1 MTANPRQPPVA
12 LARAGAAPIAAPIVA
27 VDWLKAIASQ
37 LIVWHHLAL
46 YGPMSDAVQ
55 PHAPALVG
63 WLVEHARIAVQ
74 VFLVVAGF
82 LAAHSL
88 LGRAGPLP
96 VARLVWQ
103 RYLRLARPYLVALV
117 LAVAAAA
124 LARALIAHP
133 TIPAAPTAAQFAAH
147 ALLLHDVAGVD
158 ALSAGV
164 WYIAIDVQLY
174 AVFVVLL
181 ALAQRRAAPALALVA
196 ALAVASLFWFNRDAS
211 LDRWA
216 LYFYGAYGLGVGA
229 WWASRH
235 SRRAA
240 WAVAL
245 AAVVLLALTL
255 DWRSRIAL
263 AGATALLLVVAAEL
277 RVPENRVV
285 AWAARISY
293 PLFLV
298 HYPVALVVGAVVH
311 RLWPAHAAANA
322 AGLVLA
328 WLASL
333 IAAVALH
340 RATEPATARRR
351 DAA

>member
-1 MTANPRQPPVA
+1 MTRPRQEHVEA
-12 LARAGAAPIAAPIVA
+12 AGAPFVA
-27 VDWLKAIASQ
+27 VDWLKAGASQ

-46 YGPMSDAVQ
+46 YGPMSDVVQ
-55 PHAPALVG
+55 PQAPALVG
-63 WLVEHARIAVQ
+63 WLVDHARIAVQ

-88 LGRAGPLP
+88 LGRAGPP
-96 VARLVWQ
+96 PAAVRLVWR
-103 RYLRLARPYLVALV
+103 RYLRLARPYFVALV

-124 LARALIAHP
+124 LARALVAHP
-133 TIPAAPTAAQFAAH
+133 TIPAAPTAAQLAAH

-164 WYIAIDVQLY
+164 WYVAIDVQLY
-174 AVFVVLL
+174 ALFVVLF
-181 ALAQRRAAPALALVA
+181 ALAQGRAVPALALVA

-211 LDRWA
+211 LDAWA
-216 LYFYGAYGLGVGA
+216 PYFWGAYALGIGA
-229 WWASRH
+229 WWASRR

-245 AAVVLLALTL
+245 AAVVLLALAL
-255 DWRSRIAL
+255 DWRNRIAL
-263 AGATALLLVVAAEL
+263 AGATALLLVVAADRRLLES
-277 RVPENRVV
+277 RVV

-298 HYPVALVVGAVVH
+298 HYPVALVVGALVW
-311 RLWPAHAAANA
+311 RLWPTSVAANA
-322 AGLVLA
+322 AGLVAA

-333 IAAVALH
+333 LAAALLH
-340 RATEPATARRR
+340 RVAEPVRVQR
-351 DAA
+351 

>member
-1 MTANPRQPPVA
+1 MTRPRHEHVEA
-12 LARAGAAPIAAPIVA
+12 AGVPIVA
-27 VDWLKAIASQ
+27 VDWLKAGASQ

-46 YGPMSDAVQ
+46 YGPMSDVVQ
-55 PHAPALVG
+55 PQAPALVG
-63 WLVEHARIAVQ
+63 WLVDHARIAVQ

-88 LGRAGPLP
+88 LGRAGPP
-96 VARLVWQ
+96 PAAARLVW
-103 RYLRLARPYLVALV
+103 RRCLRLARPYFVALV

-124 LARALIAHP
+124 LARALVAHP

-164 WYIAIDVQLY
+164 WYVAIDVQLY
-174 AVFVVLL
+174 ALFVVLF
-181 ALAQRRAAPALALVA
+181 ALAQGRAVPALALVA

-211 LDRWA
+211 LDAWA
-216 LYFYGAYGLGVGA
+216 PYFWGAYALGIGA
-229 WWASRH
+229 WWASRR

-245 AAVVLLALTL
+245 AAVVLLALAL
-255 DWRSRIAL
+255 DWRNRIAL
-263 AGATALLLVVAAEL
+263 AGATALLLVAAADRRL
-277 RVPENRVV
+277 PESRVV
-285 AWAARISY
+285 AWAARVSY

-298 HYPVALVVGAVVH
+298 HYPVALVVGALVW
-311 RLWPAHAAANA
+311 RLWPTSVAANA
-322 AGLVLA
+322 AGLVAA

-333 IAAVALH
+333 LAAALLH
-340 RATEPATARRR
+340 RVAEPVRVQR
-351 DAA
+351 

>member
-1 MTANPRQPPVA
+1 MTATPRQPPVA
-12 LARAGAAPIAAPIVA
+12 SVRIDASPIAA
-27 VDWLKAIASQ
+27 VDWLKAGASQ

-46 YGPMSDAVQ
+46 YGPMSDVVQ

-63 WLVEHARIAVQ
+63 WLVDHARIAVQ

-82 LAAHSL
+82 LAARSL
-88 LGRAGPLP
+88 LGRSGSPS
-96 VARLVWQ
+96 VARLVWR
-103 RYLRLARPYLVALV
+103 RYLRLARPYLWALA

-133 TIPAAPTAAQFAAH
+133 TIPAAPTLSQLAAH

-164 WYIAIDVQLY
+164 WYVAIDVQLY
-174 AVFVVLL
+174 ALFVVLL
-181 ALAQRRAAPALALVA
+181 ALAQGRAVPALALVA
-196 ALAVASLFWFNRDAS
+196 ALAVGSLFWFNRDAS
-211 LDRWA
+211 LDAWA
-216 LYFYGAYGLGVGA
+216 PYFWGAYALGIGA

-245 AAVVLLALTL
+245 AAVVVPALML

-263 AGATALLLVVAAEL
+263 AGATALLLVAAAEL
-277 RVPENRVV
+277 RMPESRVV

-298 HYPVALVVGAVVH
+298 HYPVALVVGSVVW
-311 RLWPAHAAANA
+311 RLWPTSVAANA
-322 AGLVLA
+322 AGLVAA
-328 WLASL
+328 WLASM
-333 IAAVALH
+333 ATAVLLQRVA
-340 RATEPATARRR
+340 EPVRTARR
-351 DAA
+351 